1 MKKIM
6 FLLVA
11 VVLVAGCAKK
21 GYSDIREVMNGMLDA
36 QEAYMDGLANAESAE
51 DVAAAMNTLADNME
65 KIGPEIKKLT
75 EKYPEIMKEN
85 KMPDELKDINERQAK
100 LQENAKNIPMEKIG
114 AFMSDEK
121 VMAAAQRIG
130 QAMQTMM

>member
-1 MKKIM
+1 
-6 FLLVA
+6 
-11 VVLVAGCAKK
+11 
-21 GYSDIREVMNGMLDA
+21 
-36 QEAYMDGLANAESAE
+36 
-51 DVAAAMNTLADNME
+51 
-65 KIGPEIKKLT
+65 
-75 EKYPEIMKEN
+75 MKEN
-85 KMPDELKDINERQAK
+85 KMPDELKNINERQAK